1 MECAALMIRHIFR
14 ETNTIVDWMAT
25 FVVDHLGDFMWS
37 NVWVAP
43 MPFKD
48 IMFCNFSRY
57 IYTRFIWMFH
67 YIKRKKIFIE
77 FKRNAMPSGFFQN
90 SCNSTSLSSMF
101 ILFFPTYGMYLGS
114 VIHIM
119 PILMHPLLMTK
130 RSSSLAVLNFLNA
143 KILGWLT

>member
-1 MECAALMIRHIFR
+1 
-14 ETNTIVDWMAT
+14 
-25 FVVDHLGDFMWS
+25 
-37 NVWVAP
+37 
-43 MPFKD
+43 
-48 IMFCNFSRY
+48 
-57 IYTRFIWMFH
+57 MFH

-119 PILMHPLLMTK
+119 PILMHPLLKTK

-143 KILGWLT
+143 KILG